1 MKSWDNTA
9 RVVGA
14 PMKGEM
20 CFGRA
25 CLPSPLMFFASTGL
39 KDFDFDHQRYK
50 ASGLFGNV
58 PFDGRVT
65 VIVDVPQRR
74 FGLIAGS
81 LANLIPK

>member
-1 MKSWDNTA
+1 M
-9 RVVGA
+9 VGA
-14 PMKGEM
+14 PMSGEM

-25 CLPSPLMFFASTGL
+25 CIPSPLVFFESSGL
-39 KDFDFDHQRYK
+39 KNLDFDQFRYK

-65 VIVDVPQRR
+65 VIVDVPRRR

-81 LANLIPK
+81 LGNLIPK